1 MRLFERAMF
10 WATIAG
16 VAAICGGVFVAIGL
30 ALRPAD
36 SSAWSEPWFDVGVG
50 TLGLSVVFLL
60 VAVRHYLAEQG
71 KSVATVLG
79 RIVGVARSALQ
90 VARSALQIPVAR
102 RRPSII
108 RAAYGS
114 ADVTERVRSLVR
126 VGLPFTADNGTLV
139 DDVDPDLGVFK
150 RLEIEYRADGSTTTT
165 AFDEGTRV
173 ELP

>member
-30 ALRPAD
+30 ALRPAG

-71 KSVATVLG
+71 KSVATVLA
-79 RIVGVARSALQ
+79 RIVG

-102 RRPSII
+102 RRLRII

-139 DDVDPDLGVFK
+139 DDVDPDLGVSK

-165 AFDEGTRV
+165 TTTFDEGTRV